1 MSDSDYKRIIY
12 SPEVQVY
19 IQTSSGK
26 IIDISDDIIEGSVVR
41 KTETLS
47 TASFVV
53 QSRKKKNN
61 SLLLENII
69 RPMDRIVVYLKKVK
83 PILVFSGYLDLVPI
97 FQAIPEPF
105 VIEASCT
112 LKRLEFTY
120 WDPQLPHVYEVLT
133 KYGFAP
139 QSNGSGGVAFFS
151 PPGRAATSR
160 GSKQTKEI
168 QDSGFGAMLH
178 FLLHDVGGW
187 PTENI
192 WIEPLP
198 KEWIERATLLFQVKN
213 DWDERFGIAQDLI
226 KSILT
231 SGGTG
236 EGGTGDPDGVVLL
249 DGDNIAAQ
257 IDLSIE
263 KYKQGE
269 TDVTSADFIK
279 YAKQVDIP
287 IDPRFI
293 AAVAGAETAY
303 GTTGQ
308 GRAPGDGGYYNMFG
322 LGNSGRKMPS
332 RAESIRQAAQ
342 QLGNRNKD
350 YYLGKNPNQT
360 IDGWI
365 VKWTNN
371 DQDHK
376 DNVEKIWSEMATPGA
391 PVNPSKPYSIAGQGI
406 QASDF
411 TSPPSR
417 STDPTK
423 DGTPS
428 GNNSNKILSVYIEAR
443 YAGIGGDAIPGYRND
458 PGKSGNDRELN
469 IALVQKIE
477 EAYNSLSED
486 KKKNLEIQFI
496 KESSSD
502 SRPKGKAVDVYLVI
516 DHKSSNA
523 ARLGR
528 PSQYS
533 LTGDTEDN
541 KTQGAG
547 IGKAGP
553 NRYSIANGGSTGFVM
568 PESGEGGRNQINND
582 NNLIKNSSQL
592 SNVLKFLFDSTGTK
606 INDVSMTGS
615 QSDNH
620 LTNYYGFYFIN
631 SAACAAIELP
641 RPIVTSSYNTN
652 LVANAIVNALVSY
665 QSYKSSGKQLSP
677 KKGTQH
683 GKRRGTQSGD
693 NLPASRLIKV
703 CGETAQYNT
712 NTERMKYSM
721 TDRHLGYTLKQCRE
735 QNYKTDCSSFILN
748 GMFEAGIIS
757 KPKSGFTGS
766 LWSDSV
772 KLEKNKENV
781 KPGHLLIKGGPNG
794 ADSAGHVV
802 LCIGD
807 NSVVH
812 STSGGI
818 EGPQFGSLS
827 TYIDDPIYD
836 LCEHRQIGTTDS
848 PPSNFENPGGGE
860 SSSVD
865 TFLQAKNVAFNIAFN
880 FPGSLLESVLLTGER
895 ALENDVKLLE
905 SVAEICKA
913 SLRTFSSLP
922 NGDFVAWYPDYFNL
936 TGRNPWLVISP
947 TEITSCT
954 ISLSDKQLVTHV
966 YVLGNPFGFNAD
978 SGSQIN
984 LEWYEKLLG
993 SGVVTLERP
1002 WVLDSFLRPFETKD
1016 ELIKRTNSNTNQTNT
1031 QYIPQVQQNSS
1042 KRPRGILEGAGS
1054 VLKFLERYG
1063 ARPYFEKVP
1072 TIRHPIFEFFYA
1084 YHTFIQKWS
1093 EQFASKISM
1102 TFMPELFPGMIIE
1115 INLNNNSEDK
1125 DVGSVTFYVKEVSHN
1140 FSYESGF
1147 STDAIVVAPGTTKQ
1161 GNDWSMVL
1169 VTPPTPTARRR
1180 TTKITKRKDK
1190 GRRRK

>member
-19 IQTSSGK
+19 IQTASGK

-41 KTETLS
+41 RTETLS

-61 SLLLENII
+61 SLLLENVL

-83 PILVFSGYLDLVPI
+83 PILVFSGYLDLVPL

-120 WDPQLPHVYEVLT
+120 WDPQLPHVYEVLA

-139 QSNGSGGVAFFS
+139 QSNGSGGVAFFT

-160 GSKQTKEI
+160 GARQTKEI
-168 QDSGFGAMLH
+168 QDTGFGAMLY

-198 KEWIERATLLFQVKN
+198 KEWIERASLLFQVKN
-213 DWDERFGIAQDLI
+213 DWEERFGIAQDVI

-236 EGGTGDPDGVVLL
+236 EGGTGDPDGIVLL

-279 YAKQVDIP
+279 YAKQVDVP
-287 IDPRFI
+287 VDPRFL
-293 AAVAGAETAY
+293 AAIAGAETAY

-308 GRAPGDGGYYNMFG
+308 GRAPGDGGYYNMYG
-322 LGNSGRKMPS
+322 LGESGRKMPS

-365 VKWTNN
+365 TNWTNGN
-371 DQDHK
+371 QEHK
-376 DNVEKIWSEMATPGA
+376 DNVERIWSEMATPSA
-391 PVNPSKPYSIAGQGI
+391 PVQPNKPYSIQGQGI
-406 QASDF
+406 QATDF
-411 TSPPSR
+411 TSPTTR
-417 STDPTK
+417 STNPAN
-423 DGTPS
+423 DGSPN
-428 GNNSNKILSVYIEAR
+428 GNNSNKVLSVYLEAR

-469 IALVQKIE
+469 IALLQKIE
-477 EAYNSLSED
+477 EQYNALPED
-486 KKKNLEIQFI
+486 KKKNIEIKFI

-502 SRPKGKAVDVYLVI
+502 SRPKGRVADVYLVI
-516 DHKSSNA
+516 DHANTNNA
-523 ARLGR
+523 KIGR

-541 KTQGAG
+541 KTLGAG

-553 NRYSIANGGSTGFVM
+553 NRYSPANGGSSGFVM

-592 SNVLKFLFDSTGTK
+592 SSLLKFVFDSTGTK
-606 INDVSMTGS
+606 LTDISMTGS
-615 QSDNH
+615 QSDNN
-620 LTNYYGFYFIN
+620 LVNYYGFYFIN
-631 SAACAAIELP
+631 SAACAIIELP
-641 RPIVTSSYNTN
+641 SPVVTSSYNTD
-652 LVANAIVNALVSY
+652 LVAKAIVNALVSY
-665 QSYKSSGKQLSP
+665 QTYKAAGKQLAP

-683 GKRRGTQSGD
+683 GKRKGTKAGD

-703 CGETAQYNT
+703 CGETAQYNS
-712 NTERMKYSM
+712 NTERMKYNM
-721 TDRHLGYTLKQCRE
+721 RNRHLGFTLKKCRE
-735 QNYKTDCSSFILN
+735 ENYETDCSSFILN
-748 GMFEAGIIS
+748 GMFEAGLIS
-757 KPKSGFTGS
+757 KPSSGFTGS
-766 LWSDSV
+766 LWSDSI
-772 KLEKNKENV
+772 KLEKTKENL
-781 KPGHLLIKGGPNG
+781 KPGLLLIKGGANG
-794 ADSAGHVV
+794 EGAAGHVV
-802 LCIGD
+802 LYIGD
-807 NSVVH
+807 NTVVH

-818 EGPQFGSLS
+818 EGPQFGSLG
-827 TYIDDPIYD
+827 TFFDDPIYD
-836 LCEHRQIGTTDS
+836 LCQHEKIGTTDS
-848 PPSNFENPGGGE
+848 PPSDFENPGGGE
-860 SSSVD
+860 ESSVD
-865 TFLQAKNVAFNIAFN
+865 TFLQAKNVAFNVAFN

-905 SVAEICKA
+905 SVGEICKA

-936 TGRNPWLVISP
+936 TGRNPWIVISP

-1002 WVLDSFLRPFETKD
+1002 WVLDSFLRPFQTES
-1016 ELIKRTNSNTNQTNT
+1016 ELIRRTDAASNQTNL
-1031 QYIPQVQQNSS
+1031 QGLPQVQQAYK
-1042 KRPRGILEGAGS
+1042 KRPRAILEGTGA

-1072 TIRHPIFEFFYA
+1072 TIRHPVFEFFYA

-1115 INLNNNSEDK
+1115 VRLNNNSEDK
-1125 DVGSVTFYVKEVSHN
+1125 DTGSVTFYVKEVAHN

-1147 STDAIVVAPGTTKQ
+1147 STEAVVVAPGTTKQ
-1161 GNDWSMVL
+1161 GNNWSMVL
-1169 VTPPTPTARRR
+1169 VTPPTAAPR
-1180 TTKITKRKDK
+1180 KRKTVV
-1190 GRRRK
+1190 RKRKKK